1 MKTVLL
7 ITERFD
13 PTADLIISELRRREE
28 PCVRWNLD
36 QIPTGSTLTYRAS
49 NERFDSHIVTD
60 GRTINLADVA
70 SIWWRGFQPSGFP
83 ANLVGE
89 QRQFAIMEWRLAL
102 MALMKIGDFFWIN
115 HPERER
121 LADSKP
127 AQLYAARKF
136 GLEIAPTIITNNP
149 DEVRSF
155 LAHTKGAVVYKGL
168 AQPLNMEPGKA
179 LFTRELTEKEIA
191 NLDLISV
198 TPGIFQAHIEKAYEV
213 RATVVGTRIFAA
225 KIDSQSAF
233 ATRTDW
239 RRAPFE
245 VQYEAIFLPPEI
257 ETGIHDLMRYFDLV
271 YGAFDFIVAPD
282 GRYLFLE
289 VNPAGQYMWI
299 EYATGLKIT
308 ETLADAL
315 GEPCSA

>member
-1 MKTVLL
+1 M
-7 ITERFD
+7 
-13 PTADLIISELRRREE
+13 
-28 PCVRWNLD
+28 
-36 QIPTGSTLTYRAS
+36 RAS
-49 NERFDSHIVTD
+49 MAGRGTRGGRAPSFRFKEGPCRLVDLQRSFGGFAASLCGAD
-60 GRTINLADVA
+60 FGGCLGLSARRFGPSASGREILIGRLARHLAVRRGNA
-70 SIWWRGFQPSGFP
+70 IWI
-83 ANLVGE
+83 
-89 QRQFAIMEWRLAL
+89 FARLAL

-168 AQPLNMEPGKA
+168 TQPLNMEPGKA
-179 LFTRELTEKEIA
+179 LFTRQLTEKEIA

-213 RATVVGTRIFAA
+213 RATVVGSRIFAA

-245 VQYEAIFLPPEI
+245 VQYEAISLPPEI
-257 ETGIHDLMRYFDLV
+257 ETGIHDLMRHFDLV
-271 YGAFDFIVAPD
+271 YGA
-282 GRYLFLE
+282 
-289 VNPAGQYMWI
+289 
-299 EYATGLKIT
+299 
-308 ETLADAL
+308 
-315 GEPCSA
+315 